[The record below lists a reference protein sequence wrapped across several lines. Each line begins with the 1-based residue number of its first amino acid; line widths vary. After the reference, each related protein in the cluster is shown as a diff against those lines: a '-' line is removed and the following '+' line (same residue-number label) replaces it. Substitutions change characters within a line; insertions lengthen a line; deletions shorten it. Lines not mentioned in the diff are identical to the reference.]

1 MEQSSA
7 SSSFAWA
14 SKRAMPPPNANGRL
28 DLNKVAMFVRIANEG
43 GVTAAA
49 ASSKLPKSSVSRALS
64 QLEAEMGVE
73 LVIRGG
79 RGLKLTSSGQAFF
92 ELASQGIATL
102 ADAREQ
108 VRRNVAVPHGLVRI
122 AAPPSFAAWML
133 APIVTDFVRRHPE
146 MEIQLCA
153 TGAAVDPVRD
163 GFDLVVSTGKLV
175 DSSLKVRA
183 IGTATQGIFGSAT
196 YLAERGTPRRPS
208 DLAKHDC
215 VLSRS
220 SRGKEVWTLARTKPP
235 VEEVTVTVSGRIQV
249 DDLFST
255 IATVG
260 AHGGLAVLP
269 LHQPAGAPNASEL
282 VRVLPDYV
290 HVSEVARLVYP
301 ASRHMPLGITML
313 IEAIVAGALTG
324 CPQAKANA
332 R

>member
-1 MEQSSA
+1 MERSGA
-7 SSSFAWA
+7 SSGSVRA
-14 SKRAMPPPNANGRL
+14 SKPAMPPPSANGRL

-49 ASSKLPKSSVSRALS
+49 VKSKLPKSSVSRALS

-73 LVIRGG
+73 LVVRGG

-102 ADAREQ
+102 VDAREQ
-108 VRRNVAVPHGLVRI
+108 VRRNAAVPHGLVRI
-122 AAPPSFAAWML
+122 AAPPSLAAFML
-133 APIVTDFVRRHPE
+133 APIVTQFVRRHPE
-146 MEIQLCA
+146 MEVQLCA

-183 IGTATQGIFGSAT
+183 IGTATQGIFGSAI
-196 YLAERGTPRRPS
+196 YLGERGTPKRPS
-208 DLAKHDC
+208 DLSKHDC
-215 VLSRS
+215 ILSPS
-220 SRGKEVWTLARTKPP
+220 SRAREQWTLARAKPP

-269 LHQPAGAPNASEL
+269 LHKPAAAPNATEL

-301 ASRHMPLGITML
+301 ASRHMPLGVTML
-313 IEAIVAGALTG
+313 IEAIVAGAASE
-324 CPQAKANA
+324 CPQATM
-332 R
+332 